1 MSLVIIFF
9 SASSSNYIGHTW
21 LHLLSLHSPG
31 FLIHSILTRILTSLG
46 CLFLW
51 TWPNHLVSLS
61 VSPALLLLNP
71 QPSLLMLVRAI
82 LVSRACND
90 YIFYNFFLCVI
101 LFVWFPVHQDLLSSH
116 WLGLPEWQTVSSWPI
131 GLHMA
136 PAVLCATAQHHCSPW
151 TVSLSS
157 ISSPFSWLNPL
168 KLLVS

>member
-1 MSLVIIFF
+1 MFIHSSIIFFLGHKSYLFFFFSQNSQWRANNLLRQSLALDKASLSNEGKMSLVIIFF

-61 VSPALLLLNP
+61 VFPALLLLNP

-101 LFVWFPVHQDLLSSH
+101 LFVWFPVH
-116 WLGLPEWQTVSSWPI
+116 
-131 GLHMA
+131 
-136 PAVLCATAQHHCSPW
+136 
-151 TVSLSS
+151 
-157 ISSPFSWLNPL
+157 
-168 KLLVS
+168 

>member
-1 MSLVIIFF
+1 MFIHSSIIFFLGHKSYLFFFFSQNSQRRANNLLRQSLALDKASLSNEGKMSLVIIFF

-61 VSPALLLLNP
+61 VFPALLLLNP

-101 LFVWFPVHQDLLSSH
+101 LFVWFPVH
-116 WLGLPEWQTVSSWPI
+116 
-131 GLHMA
+131 
-136 PAVLCATAQHHCSPW
+136 
-151 TVSLSS
+151 
-157 ISSPFSWLNPL
+157 
-168 KLLVS
+168 